1 MQHDYVIVGGGVYG
15 SGVAWELARRG
26 ADVLLLEAD
35 TIASG
40 ASGGPGKRGVRAN
53 GRDGR
58 ELPLM
63 RMAYELWPALADEIG
78 APTGYERVGNLQL
91 IERIP
96 TSPADTLRS
105 APARQWLQQQHGIP
119 TQLLDRAGVLEMEP
133 NVNENIVAALYCP
146 NDGVADH
153 TATTR
158 GLAQAAIRAGAEVRE
173 QTRVTGLERQGNRV
187 TAVLTE
193 QGERI
198 GVNRTVLLLAN
209 TSVPALVE
217 QQLGITLPVWSCFFQ
232 VLVTEPVEPLPLH
245 HLIGHDSRVLSLK
258 TTTDGRVMIT
268 GGWLGRSNAELGHAE
283 TIPEQVQGNLAEAVA
298 VYPTLRDVKIATA
311 DVSRQ
316 DSVCVDDLPIIDTL
330 PGAENMLI
338 GCGWSGHGFAIS
350 LAVAKLLA
358 VWAYDGER
366 PELLRPFSYARF
378 LANSEA

>member
-1 MQHDYVIVGGGVYG
+1 MQHVYVIVGGGVYG

-358 VWAYDGER
+358 VWANDGER

>member
-330 PGAENMLI
+330 PDAENMLI

>member
-1 MQHDYVIVGGGVYG
+1 MQRDYLIVGGGVYG

-26 ADVLLLEAD
+26 ADVLLLEAG

-53 GRDGR
+53 GRDVR

-63 RMAYELWPALADEIG
+63 RMAYELWPRLADEIG
-78 APTGYERVGNLQL
+78 VPTGYERTGQLQL

-96 TSPADTLRS
+96 TSPSDTLRS
-105 APARQWLQQQHGIP
+105 APARQWLQQRHGIP

-173 QTRVTGLERQGNRV
+173 QTRVTGLEREGNRV

-198 GVNRTVLLLAN
+198 GANRTVLLLAN
-209 TSVPALVE
+209 TSVPELVE
-217 QQLGITLPVWSCFFQ
+217 RQLGITLPVWSCFFQ
-232 VLVTEPVEPLPLH
+232 VLVTEPVEPVPLR
-245 HLIGHDSRVLSLK
+245 HLVGHDSRVLSLK
-258 TTTDGRVMIT
+258 ATADGRVMIT
-268 GGWLGRSNAELGHAE
+268 GGWLGRWNAELGDAE
-283 TIPEQVQGNLAEAVA
+283 TIAEQVQGNLAEAVA
-298 VYPTLRDVKIATA
+298 VYPALRDVKLATA

-316 DSVCVDDLPIIDTL
+316 DSVCVDELPIIDAL

-358 VWAYDGER
+358 AWAYDGER

-378 LANSEA
+378 LANT